1 MPETLLDGEIVIV
14 GEQRSPDFGALQS
27 RLSLARRLTAQ
38 SAAERPAVLVAFDVL
53 ELAGSELVEQPLTER
68 RRRLE
73 GLLDGL
79 HPCLQLVLQTADVEL
94 ARDWLTLLPCVEGV
108 VAKRADGRY
117 GGATGIKAKRY
128 PTADCVVIGIAGE
141 GDTPRLVLALRDEDG
156 VLHHLGRLSGLSSVI
171 FDAHARFISQPAAEC
186 RRRRLVRLW

>member
-1 MPETLLDGEIVIV
+1 MLAPLESCLPIGDQWRYEPKLDGFRGLLWRSSDDTVRRLSRNMRDLTAWFPELVRAANALPETLLDGEIVIV

-38 SAAERPAVLVAFDVL
+38 SAAERPAGPAAFDVL

-117 GGATGIKAKRY
+117 GGATG
-128 PTADCVVIGIAGE
+128 
-141 GDTPRLVLALRDEDG
+141 
-156 VLHHLGRLSGLSSVI
+156 
-171 FDAHARFISQPAAEC
+171 
-186 RRRRLVRLW
+186 

>member
-1 MPETLLDGEIVIV
+1 M
-14 GEQRSPDFGALQS
+14 
-27 RLSLARRLTAQ
+27 
-38 SAAERPAVLVAFDVL
+38 AFDVL

-79 HPCLQLVLQTADVEL
+79 HRCLQLVLQTADVEL

-117 GGATGIKAKRY
+117 GGATG
-128 PTADCVVIGIAGE
+128 
-141 GDTPRLVLALRDEDG
+141 
-156 VLHHLGRLSGLSSVI
+156 
-171 FDAHARFISQPAAEC
+171 
-186 RRRRLVRLW
+186 